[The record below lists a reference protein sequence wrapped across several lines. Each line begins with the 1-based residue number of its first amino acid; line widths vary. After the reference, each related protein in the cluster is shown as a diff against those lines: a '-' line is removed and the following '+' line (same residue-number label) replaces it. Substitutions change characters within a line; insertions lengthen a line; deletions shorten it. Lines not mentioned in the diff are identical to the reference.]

1 MTPIPFFD
9 LRRQFLD
16 LRRDLLAEVTAVCD
30 EQNFILGPRV
40 RAFEEQVE
48 QLTGATHAVGTSS
61 GTDAELLILM
71 SLGVGPGD
79 AVVTTPFT
87 FFATAACIARLGA
100 RPIFVDVDPGTL
112 NLSVPALESF
122 LEHHCRPAEHGLM
135 TEGGLQVRAVIPVHV
150 FGLCADLDGLQRA
163 CAPRGLT
170 LIEDAAQ
177 AIGAVYP
184 SGTGPCTAGSV
195 GKAGFLSFY
204 PTKNLGAFGDAGMA
218 LTSDPD
224 LAERLRINRNH
235 GMEPRYCHQTLGG
248 NFRMDAL
255 QAAVLNRKLHELPRW
270 SERRWR
276 IAQRYHEVFEGLE
289 ALVQLPVEPY
299 RETLGWQGH
308 TYHQFVLRTA
318 CRDALRGF
326 LTERGIGT
334 EIYYP
339 VPLHQQPCFA
349 GISDSFGELPAA
361 EQAAREALALPIF
374 PELSDDEVDRI
385 AYTVRRFFHLSDV
398 RNKRSIK
405 TG

>member
-9 LRRQFLD
+9 LRRQFID
-16 LRRDLLAEVTAVCD
+16 LRGDLLAEITAVCD

-48 QLTGATHAVGTSS
+48 LLTGAAHAIGTSS

-87 FFATAACIARLGA
+87 FFATASSIARLGA
-100 RPIFVDVDPGTL
+100 RPVFVDVDPATM
-112 NLSVPALESF
+112 NLSVQALEVF
-122 LEHHCRPAEHGLM
+122 LEDCCRHTELGMM
-135 TEGGLQVRAVIPVHV
+135 TDEGLQVRAVIPVHL
-150 FGLCADLDGLQRA
+150 FGLCADMDGLGRA
-163 CAPRGLT
+163 CAPRGVA

-184 SGTGPCTAGSV
+184 SAAGRFTAGSL

-204 PTKNLGAFGDAGMA
+204 PTKNLGAFGDAGLA
-218 LTSDPD
+218 LTSDPN
-224 LAERLRINRNH
+224 LAARLRMNRNH
-235 GMEPRYCHQTLGG
+235 GMEPRYYHETLGG
-248 NFRMDAL
+248 NFRMDTL
-255 QAAVLNRKLHELPRW
+255 QAAVLSRKLRELARW

-276 IAQRYHEVFEGLE
+276 IAQRYHEVLNGFET
-289 ALVQLPVEPY
+289 LVRLPFEPY

-308 TYHQFVLRTA
+308 TYHQFVLRTPY
-318 CRDALRGF
+318 RDALRAF

-339 VPLHQQPCFA
+339 MGLHQQPCFL
-349 GISDSFGELPAA
+349 GLGGPINELPVA

-374 PELSDDEVDRI
+374 PELTDDEVDRV
-385 AYTVRRFFHLSDV
+385 AYTVQSFLASF
-398 RNKRSIK
+398 
-405 TG
+405 